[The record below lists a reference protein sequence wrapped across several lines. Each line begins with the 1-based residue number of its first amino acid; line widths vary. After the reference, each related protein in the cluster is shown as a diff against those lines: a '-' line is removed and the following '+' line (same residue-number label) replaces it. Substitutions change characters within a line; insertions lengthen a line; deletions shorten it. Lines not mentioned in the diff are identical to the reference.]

1 MSGSRH
7 RRMEAV
13 RLRKENQI
21 IDADERLAMAREH
34 EEERMK
40 RENAVRWCP
49 RCRSLFH
56 RPCPFVARRST
67 SPWAHAFFVHFRS
80 CQTSASSWRK
90 SRPSRSASST
100 RRRSLAAG
108 GGERR
113 RALVACL

>member
-40 RENAVRWCP
+40 RENAVRI
-49 RCRSLFH
+49 
-56 RPCPFVARRST
+56 
-67 SPWAHAFFVHFRS
+67 
-80 CQTSASSWRK
+80 SAV
-90 SRPSRSASST
+90 SA
-100 RRRSLAAG
+100 
-108 GGERR
+108 
-113 RALVACL
+113 RAL